1 MKSRKVKKFAAGG
14 DMQIA
19 AYGGNPNPFSPQS
32 GGSARQGLDMI
43 GKGAGSINE
52 ALGSLGQSLSAA
64 SQAVGDNTGTTQPP
78 QYGGG
83 GTGGIFG
90 RLGRLGIGAQAGD
103 QTMSPGLKKGGKV
116 KNYAKGGS
124 VSSAS
129 KRADGI
135 AQRGK
140 TKGRMV

>member
-1 MKSRKVKKFAAGG
+1 MKSRKAKKFAAGG
-14 DMQIA
+14 DMQVA
-19 AYGGNPNPFSPQS
+19 SYGGNANPFSPQS
-32 GGSARQGLDMI
+32 GGSARQGLDMVS
-43 GKGAGSINE
+43 KGAGSINE

-64 SQAVGDNTGTTQPP
+64 NQAVGGGTGNMQPP

-83 GTGGIFG
+83 SMFN
-90 RLGRLGIGAQAGD
+90 RLGQLGLSTGD
-103 QTMSPGLKKGGKV
+103 RTMSPGLKGGGKV
-116 KNYAKGGS
+116 A
-124 VSSAS
+124 SAS

>member
-1 MKSRKVKKFAAGG
+1 MVS
-14 DMQIA
+14 
-19 AYGGNPNPFSPQS
+19 
-32 GGSARQGLDMI
+32 
-43 GKGAGSINE
+43 KGAGTVGE

-64 SQAVGDNTGTTQPP
+64 NQAVGGNENPSFGGVGKYLP
-78 QYGGG
+78 Q
-83 GTGGIFG
+83 
-90 RLGRLGIGAQAGD
+90 LGLGEDRAMQ
-103 QTMSPGLKKGGKV
+103 SSGLKKGGK
-116 KNYAKGGS
+116 